1 MELAQRLTA
10 NNHQPTQQVWRDPFW
25 EVKDRIHKAVISG
38 LGPQLFNTE
47 TDPATLK
54 DRVRGDV
61 FAQLEAEPG
70 IARSDRERLVR
81 ELTDDII
88 GHGPLER
95 LLADD
100 TITEIMVNG
109 PHEVWIERQ
118 GKLYRTDVS
127 FADESHLRR
136 ITVKMV
142 AQAGRRVDESIPMTD
157 ARLADGSRLNA
168 VLPPLSLSG
177 ALLTIRKFPKRR
189 LNAEDM
195 ARLGTLTPETVD
207 FLERCVRARLNIL
220 ISGGTGT
227 GKTTLLNVLSAS
239 IPEQDRVVTIE
250 ETAELQLHQHH
261 VLRLEARNR
270 NSEGEGEI
278 SIRDLVRN
286 SLRMRPDRI
295 VVGECRGAEALDM
308 LQAMNTGHDGS
319 LCTLHANTP
328 RDALSRVETMVLMA
342 GYDLPVRAIR
352 QQVCSALDLIVHLA
366 RVRDGSRRVV
376 AISEVMRME
385 SDIITLQEVFTFSQ
399 QQITGDGKVVGRL
412 VTTGLRPSFLDKFER
427 YGVALE
433 SSMFNGK
440 PATPAGQKAAR

>member
-1 MELAQRLTA
+1 MELAQRLTGGDA
-10 NNHQPTQQVWRDPFW
+10 PPRSVGFRDPFW

-47 TDPATLK
+47 TDPATLRG
-54 DRVRGDV
+54 RVSGDIT
-61 FAQLEAEPG
+61 AQLATEPG

-81 ELTDDII
+81 ELTDDIL

-109 PHEVWIERQ
+109 PHEIWIERQ
-118 GKLYRTDVS
+118 GKLYRTDVA
-127 FADESHLRR
+127 FTDESHLRR
-136 ITVKMV
+136 IIVKMV

-189 LNAEDM
+189 LGSEDL
-195 ARLGTLTPETVD
+195 ARLGTLTDETVD
-207 FLERCVRARLNIL
+207 FLDRCVKARLNIL

-227 GKTTLLNVLSAS
+227 GKTTLLNVLSGA
-239 IPEQDRVVTIE
+239 IPEEDRVVTIE
-250 ETAELQLHQHH
+250 ETAELQLHQAH

-270 NSEGEGEI
+270 NSEGEGEVT
-278 SIRDLVRN
+278 IRDLVRN

-295 VVGECRGAEALDM
+295 VVGEVRGAEALDM

-328 RDALSRVETMVLMA
+328 RDALARCETMVLMA

-352 QQVCSALDLIVHLA
+352 QQVSAALDLIVHLS
-366 RVRDGSRRVV
+366 RVRDGTRRVM

-385 SDIITLQEVFTFSQ
+385 SDVITLQEIFTFKQ
-399 QQITGDGKVVGRL
+399 QQITGDGKVIGRL
-412 VTTGLRPSFLDKFER
+412 AATGLRPSFLDKFER

-433 SSMFNGK
+433 NAMFNGNGTA
-440 PATPAGQKAAR
+440 PIGEKAMR

>member
-1 MELAQRLTA
+1 MELAQRLTG
-10 NNHQPTQQVWRDPFW
+10 NNPQPRSNGWRDPFW
-25 EVKDRIHKAVISG
+25 ELKDRVHKAVISG

-47 TDPATLK
+47 TDPATLR

-61 FAQLEAEPG
+61 ATQLEEEPG

-95 LLADD
+95 LLDD
-100 TITEIMVNG
+100 DSITEIMVNG

-118 GKLYRTDVS
+118 GKLYRTDVA
-127 FADESHLRR
+127 FTDESHLRR
-136 ITVKMV
+136 IIVKMV
-142 AQAGRRVDESIPMTD
+142 AQAGRRVDESVPMTD

-189 LNAEDM
+189 LGAEDM

-207 FLERCVRARLNIL
+207 FLDKCVRARLNVL

-239 IPEQDRVVTIE
+239 IPEEDRVVTIE
-250 ETAELQLHQHH
+250 ETAELQLHQRH

-352 QQVCSALDLIVHLA
+352 QQVCSALDLLVHLT

-385 SDIITLQEVFTFSQ
+385 SDIITLQDIFTFKQ

-412 VTTGLRPSFLDKFER
+412 EATGMRPSFMDKFNR
-427 YGVALE
+427 SGISLE
-433 SSMFNGK
+433 PAMFNDK
-440 PATPAGQKAAR
+440 PTVARRQKVAR

>member
-1 MELAQRLTA
+1 MELAQRLTG
-10 NNHQPTQQVWRDPFW
+10 TSQQRQNAWRDPFW

-61 FAQLEAEPG
+61 AAQLEAEPG

-127 FADESHLRR
+127 FTDDSHLRR
-136 ITVKMV
+136 IIVKMV
-142 AQAGRRVDESIPMTD
+142 AQAGRRVDESVPMTD

-177 ALLTIRKFPKRR
+177 ALLTIRKFPRRR
-189 LNAEDM
+189 LNSEDM

-207 FLERCVRARLNIL
+207 FLDKCVKARLNVL

-239 IPEQDRVVTIE
+239 IPEEDRVVTIE

-278 SIRDLVRN
+278 TIRDLVRN

-352 QQVCSALDLIVHLA
+352 QQVCSALDLLVHLA
-366 RVRDGSRRVV
+366 RVRDGSRRVI

-385 SDIITLQEVFTFSQ
+385 SDIITLQDIFSFKQ
-399 QQITGDGKVVGRL
+399 QQITGDGKVIGRL
-412 VTTGLRPSFLDKFER
+412 TPSGLRPTFLDKFER
-427 YGVALE
+427 YGLAHDP
-433 SSMFNGK
+433 SMFNGK
-440 PATPAGQKAAR
+440 PTSTPRQKVGR